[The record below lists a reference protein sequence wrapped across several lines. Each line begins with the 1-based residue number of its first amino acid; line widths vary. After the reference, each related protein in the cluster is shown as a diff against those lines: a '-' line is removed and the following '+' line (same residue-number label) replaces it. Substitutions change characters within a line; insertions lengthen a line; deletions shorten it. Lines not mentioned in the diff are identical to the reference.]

1 MFASLNVL
9 KELQKHYETNPKDP
23 LKGIIWHT
31 QGSGKTAL
39 TYHLTK
45 LIRDFFSPLNKKTK
59 FYFIVDRLDL
69 LEQAKNEFLKRGLCA
84 HEAENKEDLSQK
96 LKSSS
101 VFENPQGNDEIIVVN
116 IQKFKAPNEE
126 KSPNEDLS
134 DSAPKEIVSKTELQ
148 EAAKDNHDLQR
159 VFIIDEAHRSYD
171 PKGCFYAN
179 LIECDKT
186 AIKIALT
193 GTPLLED
200 NAQDKATK
208 NTFGDYLHTYS
219 YAESIKDRH
228 TLKLQLEI
236 IEKSYKEKLQ
246 AIYRLLQESITI
258 EDIEVK
264 KETIFN
270 HERYIKEMLFYI
282 IRDLLFF
289 RLGNNDEN
297 LKAMVVCFSSKQ
309 AKLANLLF
317 NEVQEKVLQ
326 ENPNLKILK
335 KLQSSLI
342 LHNEQEVK
350 EKIYSFKHEDTDI
363 VFVFNM
369 LLTGF
374 DLPSLKRLYI
384 HRELKDHNLL
394 QALARVN
401 RSYNNMS
408 FGYLID
414 FVGIKEN
421 YDKTTDDY
429 LKELNQFNQSDSN
442 IKDNLKDMFAD
453 RKTLEKDIKNAYDD
467 LFNYPIDDIEGM
479 TSAIV
484 SMSEMNELLK
494 VSRAINTLKERYNLI
509 RTSNDEK
516 ILSLKEKMDIEKIS
530 KISSMLH
537 KKAKQLHALKNINE
551 PKNPND
557 LIVLEDLIALLDF
570 KIEFKES
577 KELHFKERE
586 EISAK
591 QKQAKEMLEKIPDQQ
606 DKEIQKFYKDFNKDE
621 KEDFFITLTDKR
633 LPKLAYDELLSY
645 LFEKHFNDND
655 LHLKLDIIFN
665 RISSNN
671 AELFNTTSTDKTTI
685 ALFESI
691 SPYVN
696 EESKRANFTRVLLDK
711 LKKFNFKQAFLNLQ
725 NQQGYDFF
733 APIFEYLIKDYNNNS
748 GGKYAEYYTPLSI
761 ASIIAKLLIDE
772 PTQSVKIYDP
782 SAGTGTLLMALA
794 HQIGTDSCTLYA
806 QDISQKSL
814 RMLKLNLILNDLTHS
829 LKNAIEGNTLTNPYH
844 SKECKGK
851 MDYIVSNPPFKLD
864 FSNEHAEISQNKND
878 FFLGVPNIPKND
890 KSKMPIYTLFF
901 QHCLNM
907 LSNKGKG
914 AIIVPTGF
922 ISAKSGIEN
931 KIVRH
936 LVDEKL
942 VYGVVCMPSQVFA
955 NTSTNVSIIFFQK
968 TPSAKEVVLIDA
980 SKLGEEYTEN
990 KNKKTRLRTSDID
1003 LILETFNNKTPKAD
1017 FCALVSFDEITEKN
1031 YSLNPGQYF
1040 IIEDTSEKISQA
1052 EFENLMQ
1059 QYSSELTSLFDE
1071 SQSLQQEILET
1082 LKGVRFE

>member
-9 KELQKHYETNPKDP
+9 KELQKHYGTDPNPKDP

-45 LIRDFFSPLNKKTK
+45 LIKDFFNPLNKKTK

-101 VFENPQGNDEIIVVN
+101 VFENSQGNDEIIVVN
-116 IQKFKAPNEE
+116 IQKFKSPNEE
-126 KSPNEDLS
+126 KDPNEDPS
-134 DSAPKEIVSKTELQ
+134 NSAPKEIVSKTELQ
-148 EAAKDNHDLQR
+148 EATKDNHDLQR

-208 NTFGDYLHTYS
+208 NTFGNYLHTYS

-228 TLKLQLEI
+228 TLKLQLENL
-236 IEKSYKEKLQ
+236 ETSYKEKLQ
-246 AIYRLLQESITI
+246 KIYRLLQESITI

-264 KETIFN
+264 KEFIFN
-270 HERYIKEMLFYI
+270 DEKYIKEMLYYI
-282 IRDLLFF
+282 IRDLLNF
-289 RLGNNDEN
+289 RRVNNDEN
-297 LKAMVVCFSSKQ
+297 LKAMVVCFSSAQ

-326 ENPNLKILK
+326 ENPNLRILK

-342 LHNEQEVK
+342 LHDEQEVK

-374 DLPSLKRLYI
+374 DLPNLKRLYI

-453 RKTLEKDIKNAYDD
+453 REILEKDIKNAYDD
-467 LFNYPIDDIEGM
+467 LFNYPIDDIEAM

-484 SMSEMNELLK
+484 SISKMNELLK

-509 RTSNDEK
+509 RTSNDKK
-516 ILSLKEKMDIEKIS
+516 ILSLKEKIDIEKIN

-537 KKAKQLHALKNINE
+537 QKAKHLHALKNINE

-577 KELHFKERE
+577 KELHFKEKE

-591 QKQAKEMLEKIPDQQ
+591 YKQAKEMLEKSPDKQ
-606 DKEIQKFYKDFNKDE
+606 DKEIQKISKELSKLLQEPLTNHNFDGISHSYSVIISQLKQHKDQTTN
-621 KEDFFITLTDKR
+621 
-633 LPKLAYDELLSY
+633 LLSKY
-645 LFEKHFNDND
+645 DND
-655 LHLKLDIIFN
+655 LSYVITHKRLHDRLMEENISKGIFTLLSALKKALDA
-665 RISSNN
+665 RISKRQ
-671 AELFNTTSTDKTTI
+671 EIL
-685 ALFESI
+685 
-691 SPYVN
+691 N
-696 EESKRANFTRVLLDK
+696 EEDT
-711 LKKFNFKQAFLNLQ
+711 
-725 NQQGYDFF
+725 
-733 APIFEYLIKDYNNNS
+733 
-748 GGKYAEYYTPLSI
+748 
-761 ASIIAKLLIDE
+761 
-772 PTQSVKIYDP
+772 
-782 SAGTGTLLMALA
+782 
-794 HQIGTDSCTLYA
+794 
-806 QDISQKSL
+806 
-814 RMLKLNLILNDLTHS
+814 
-829 LKNAIEGNTLTNPYH
+829 LKNAIKAELRDAFKENP
-844 SKECKGK
+844 SLKDLEKEKEF
-851 MDYIVSNPPFKLD
+851 IT
-864 FSNEHAEISQNKND
+864 Q
-878 FFLGVPNIPKND
+878 
-890 KSKMPIYTLFF
+890 TLFNELP
-901 QHCLNM
+901 QHYNQGN
-907 LSNKGKG
+907 SH
-914 AIIVPTGF
+914 A
-922 ISAKSGIEN
+922 
-931 KIVRH
+931 
-936 LVDEKL
+936 
-942 VYGVVCMPSQVFA
+942 Q
-955 NTSTNVSIIFFQK
+955 
-968 TPSAKEVVLIDA
+968 
-980 SKLGEEYTEN
+980 
-990 KNKKTRLRTSDID
+990 
-1003 LILETFNNKTPKAD
+1003 
-1017 FCALVSFDEITEKN
+1017 
-1031 YSLNPGQYF
+1031 
-1040 IIEDTSEKISQA
+1040 
-1052 EFENLMQ
+1052 
-1059 QYSSELTSLFDE
+1059 
-1071 SQSLQQEILET
+1071 
-1082 LKGVRFE
+1082 

>member
-1 MFASLNVL
+1 MPYNEITRVQIPALMHLAELGYDFISQKDKPNLDTDTNILIDSFTQAFERLNPNKNAKDVLAEMKKRLNYDDLGKSFYEYLLKSEHQIIDFDNPNNNLYEMMTELPYKSFRPDITLFINGLPLVNIEVKQPFAEKGIKEEKVRHIQRYENPENKVFCNLAQIWLFSDNLPYDENNPDQGVFYSASYSPIFQRFVEANKLDITPPPPENDQSHQNHQNHRSLEEIQKRVLNEFNLKDTDTPKSPKDAPTNPLLTSFCSHKRLCFILKYGISFLKEKSEFKKHIWRYAQMFASLNVL

-69 LEQAKNEFLKRGLCA
+69 LEQAKSEFLKRGLCV

-96 LKSSS
+96 LKNAS
-101 VFENPQGNDEIIVVN
+101 VFEGPQGNDEIIVVN
-116 IQKFKAPNEE
+116 IQKFKAPNEDP
-126 KSPNEDLS
+126 SN
-134 DSAPKEIVSKTELQ
+134 SAPKEIISKTELQ
-148 EAAKDNHDLQR
+148 EATKDSHDLQR

-208 NTFGDYLHTYS
+208 NTFGNYLHTYS

-246 AIYRLLQESITI
+246 KIYRLLQESITI
-258 EDIEVK
+258 EDIIEVK
-264 KETIFN
+264 KERIFN
-270 HERYIKEMLFYI
+270 HEEYIKEMLYYI

-289 RLGNNDEN
+289 RLGNNDEH

-326 ENPNLKILK
+326 ENPNLRILN

-342 LHNEQEVK
+342 LHDEQEVK
-350 EKIYSFKHEDTDI
+350 EKIYSFKHGDTDI

-374 DLPSLKRLYI
+374 DLPNLKRLYI

-414 FVGIKEN
+414 FVGIQEN
-421 YDKTTDDY
+421 FDKTTDDY
-429 LKELNQFNQSDSN
+429 LKELNRFNQSDSN

-453 RKTLEKDIKNAYDD
+453 RETLEEDIKNAYDD
-467 LFNYPIDDIEGM
+467 LFDYPIDDIEAM

-484 SMSEMNELLK
+484 NISKMSELLK
-494 VSRAINTLKERYNLI
+494 VSQAINTLKERYNLI
-509 RTSNDEK
+509 RTSSDEK
-516 ILSLKEKMDIEKIS
+516 ILSLKEKMDIEKIN

-557 LIVLEDLIALLDF
+557 LIILEDLIALLDF
-570 KIEFKES
+570 KIEFKER
-577 KELHFKERE
+577 KELRFKEKE

-591 QKQAKEMLEKIPDQQ
+591 YKQAKEILEKIPDQQ
-606 DKEIQKFYKDFNKDE
+606 DKEVQKISKELSKLIQEPLTNHNFDGISHSYSVIISQLKQH
-621 KEDFFITLTDKR
+621 KEQTTNLLSKYNNDRAYVITHKR
-633 LPKLAYDELLSY
+633 LHNRLMEENISKGIFTLLS
-645 LFEKHFNDND
+645 
-655 LHLKLDIIFN
+655 
-665 RISSNN
+665 
-671 AELFNTTSTDKTTI
+671 A
-685 ALFESI
+685 
-691 SPYVN
+691 
-696 EESKRANFTRVLLDK
+696 
-711 LKKFNFKQAFLNLQ
+711 LKKALDARIFK
-725 NQQGYDFF
+725 
-733 APIFEYLIKDYNNNS
+733 
-748 GGKYAEYYTPLSI
+748 
-761 ASIIAKLLIDE
+761 
-772 PTQSVKIYDP
+772 
-782 SAGTGTLLMALA
+782 
-794 HQIGTDSCTLYA
+794 
-806 QDISQKSL
+806 
-814 RMLKLNLILNDLTHS
+814 R
-829 LKNAIEGNTLTNPYH
+829 
-844 SKECKGK
+844 
-851 MDYIVSNPPFKLD
+851 
-864 FSNEHAEISQNKND
+864 
-878 FFLGVPNIPKND
+878 
-890 KSKMPIYTLFF
+890 
-901 QHCLNM
+901 
-907 LSNKGKG
+907 
-914 AIIVPTGF
+914 
-922 ISAKSGIEN
+922 
-931 KIVRH
+931 
-936 LVDEKL
+936 
-942 VYGVVCMPSQVFA
+942 
-955 NTSTNVSIIFFQK
+955 
-968 TPSAKEVVLIDA
+968 
-980 SKLGEEYTEN
+980 
-990 KNKKTRLRTSDID
+990 
-1003 LILETFNNKTPKAD
+1003 
-1017 FCALVSFDEITEKN
+1017 
-1031 YSLNPGQYF
+1031 
-1040 IIEDTSEKISQA
+1040 
-1052 EFENLMQ
+1052 
-1059 QYSSELTSLFDE
+1059 
-1071 SQSLQQEILET
+1071 QEILNEETT
-1082 LKGVRFE
+1082 LKTAIKVELRDAFNKNPSLKDLEKEKEFITQTLFNELTQNHYQGNLNA

>member
-1 MFASLNVL
+1 MPYNEITRVQIPALMHLAELGYDFISQKNKPNLDTTTNILTDSFTQAFERLNPNKNAKDVLAEMKKRLNYDDLGKSFYEYLLKSENQIIDFDNPNNNLYEMMTELPYKSFRPDITLFINGLPLVNIEVKQPFAEQGIKEEKDRHIQRYENPENKIFYNLAQIWLFSDNLPYDEENPDQGAFYSASYSPIFKRFVEAHKLDITPPPPENKQSHQNHRSLEEIQKRVLKEFNLKDTDTLESPKDTPTNPFLTSFCSHKRLCFILKYGISFLKEKSEFKKHIWRYAQMFASLNVL

-45 LIRDFFSPLNKKTK
+45 LIRDFFSRSNLNKKTK

-69 LEQAKNEFLKRGLCA
+69 LEQAKNEFLKRGLCV

-96 LKSSS
+96 LKNSR
-101 VFENPQGNDEIIVVN
+101 VFEGSQGNDEIIVVN
-116 IQKFKAPNEE
+116 IQKFKSPNEE
-126 KSPNEDLS
+126 KAPNEDIS
-134 DSAPKEIVSKTELQ
+134 NSAPKEIISKIELQ
-148 EAAKDNHDLQR
+148 EATKDSHDLQR

-186 AIKIALT
+186 AVKIALT

-208 NTFGDYLHTYS
+208 KTFGNYLHTYS

-246 AIYRLLQESITI
+246 EIYRLLQESITI
-258 EDIEVK
+258 EDIEIK

-270 HERYIKEMLFYI
+270 DEKYIKVMLSYI
-282 IRDLLFF
+282 VRDLLEF
-289 RLGNNDEN
+289 RRGNNDEN
-297 LKAMVVCFSSKQ
+297 LKAMVVCFSSTQ

-317 NEVQEKVLQ
+317 NEVQEKILQ

-342 LHNEQEVK
+342 LHDEQEVK
-350 EKIYSFKHEDTDI
+350 EKIHSFKHEDTDI

-429 LKELNQFNQSDSN
+429 LKELNQFNQSGANSDSN
-442 IKDNLKDMFAD
+442 IKDMFAD
-453 RKTLEKDIKNAYDD
+453 REVLEKDIKNAYDD
-467 LFNYPIDDIEGM
+467 LFNYPIDDIEAM
-479 TSAIV
+479 TSTIV
-484 SMSEMNELLK
+484 SMSAMNELVK

-509 RTSNDEK
+509 RTSSDEK

-557 LIVLEDLIALLDF
+557 LIILEDLIALLDF
-570 KIEFKES
+570 KIEFKER
-577 KELHFKERE
+577 KELRFKEQE

-591 QKQAKEMLEKIPDQQ
+591 QKQAKEILEKIPDQQ
-606 DKEIQKFYKDFNKDE
+606 DKEIQKFYKDFSKLLQTPATSQNFEEISHSYDAIISQLKQHKEQTTHLLNK
-621 KEDFFITLTDKR
+621 
-633 LPKLAYDELLSY
+633 Y
-645 LFEKHFNDND
+645 DND
-655 LHLKLDIIFN
+655 LSYAITHKRLHKRLMEQNVSNPAGIFTLLSALKKAIDA
-665 RISSNN
+665 RISKRQE
-671 AELFNTTSTDKTTI
+671 ELED
-685 ALFESI
+685 
-691 SPYVN
+691 
-696 EESKRANFTRVLLDK
+696 
-711 LKKFNFKQAFLNLQ
+711 
-725 NQQGYDFF
+725 
-733 APIFEYLIKDYNNNS
+733 
-748 GGKYAEYYTPLSI
+748 EYY
-761 ASIIAKLLIDE
+761 
-772 PTQSVKIYDP
+772 
-782 SAGTGTLLMALA
+782 
-794 HQIGTDSCTLYA
+794 
-806 QDISQKSL
+806 
-814 RMLKLNLILNDLTHS
+814 
-829 LKNAIEGNTLTNPYH
+829 LKNAIRIELRDAFKKDP
-844 SKECKGK
+844 SLKDLEKEKEL
-851 MDYIVSNPPFKLD
+851 IV
-864 FSNEHAEISQNKND
+864 Q
-878 FFLGVPNIPKND
+878 
-890 KSKMPIYTLFF
+890 TLFNEL
-901 QHCLNM
+901 QNHHQ
-907 LSNKGKG
+907 G
-914 AIIVPTGF
+914 
-922 ISAKSGIEN
+922 
-931 KIVRH
+931 
-936 LVDEKL
+936 
-942 VYGVVCMPSQVFA
+942 
-955 NTSTNVSIIFFQK
+955 
-968 TPSAKEVVLIDA
+968 
-980 SKLGEEYTEN
+980 
-990 KNKKTRLRTSDID
+990 
-1003 LILETFNNKTPKAD
+1003 
-1017 FCALVSFDEITEKN
+1017 
-1031 YSLNPGQYF
+1031 NPH
-1040 IIEDTSEKISQA
+1040 A
-1052 EFENLMQ
+1052 
-1059 QYSSELTSLFDE
+1059 
-1071 SQSLQQEILET
+1071 
-1082 LKGVRFE
+1082 

>member
-69 LEQAKNEFLKRGLCA
+69 LEQAKNEFLKRGLCV

-96 LKSSS
+96 LKNSS
-101 VFENPQGNDEIIVVN
+101 VFEGPQGNDEIIVVN

-126 KSPNEDLS
+126 KAPNEDLS
-134 DSAPKEIVSKTELQ
+134 SAPKEIISKTELQ

-208 NTFGDYLHTYS
+208 KTFGNYLHTYS

-246 AIYRLLQESITI
+246 EIYRLLQESITI

-264 KETIFN
+264 KEKIFN
-270 HERYIKEMLFYI
+270 HERYIKEMLYYI
-282 IRDLLFF
+282 IRDLLNF
-289 RLGNNDEN
+289 RRVNNDEN
-297 LKAMVVCFSSKQ
+297 LKAMVVCFSSAQ

-326 ENPNLKILK
+326 ENPNLRILN

-342 LHNEQEVK
+342 LHDEQEVK
-350 EKIYSFKHEDTDI
+350 EKIHSFKHEDTDI

-453 RKTLEKDIKNAYDD
+453 RETLEKDIKNAYDD
-467 LFNYPIDDIEGM
+467 LFDYPIDDIEAM

-484 SMSEMNELLK
+484 NISKMSELLK

-509 RTSNDEK
+509 RASSDEK

-530 KISSMLH
+530 KISSMLS
-537 KKAKQLHALKNINE
+537 KKAKQLYALKNINE

-557 LIVLEDLIALLDF
+557 LMILEDLIALLDF

-577 KELHFKERE
+577 KELRFKEKE
-586 EISAK
+586 EINTK
-591 QKQAKEMLEKIPDQQ
+591 YKQAKEVLEKIPDKQ
-606 DKEIQKFYKDFNKDE
+606 DKEIQKISKELSKLIQEPLTNHNFDGISHSYSVIISQLKQHKEQTTNLLNKYNNDRAYV
-621 KEDFFITLTDKR
+621 ITHKR
-633 LPKLAYDELLSY
+633 LHNRLMEENISKGIFTLLSA
-645 LFEKHFNDND
+645 
-655 LHLKLDIIFN
+655 LKKALDARIFK
-665 RISSNN
+665 RQEI
-671 AELFNTTSTDKTTI
+671 L
-685 ALFESI
+685 
-691 SPYVN
+691 N
-696 EESKRANFTRVLLDK
+696 EET
-711 LKKFNFKQAFLNLQ
+711 
-725 NQQGYDFF
+725 
-733 APIFEYLIKDYNNNS
+733 
-748 GGKYAEYYTPLSI
+748 T
-761 ASIIAKLLIDE
+761 
-772 PTQSVKIYDP
+772 
-782 SAGTGTLLMALA
+782 
-794 HQIGTDSCTLYA
+794 
-806 QDISQKSL
+806 
-814 RMLKLNLILNDLTHS
+814 
-829 LKNAIEGNTLTNPYH
+829 LKNAIKAELRDAFKENP
-844 SKECKGK
+844 SLKDLEKEKEF
-851 MDYIVSNPPFKLD
+851 I
-864 FSNEHAEISQNKND
+864 AQ
-878 FFLGVPNIPKND
+878 
-890 KSKMPIYTLFF
+890 TLF
-901 QHCLNM
+901 N
-907 LSNKGKG
+907 
-914 AIIVPTGF
+914 
-922 ISAKSGIEN
+922 
-931 KIVRH
+931 
-936 LVDEKL
+936 
-942 VYGVVCMPSQVFA
+942 
-955 NTSTNVSIIFFQK
+955 
-968 TPSAKEVVLIDA
+968 
-980 SKLGEEYTEN
+980 
-990 KNKKTRLRTSDID
+990 
-1003 LILETFNNKTPKAD
+1003 
-1017 FCALVSFDEITEKN
+1017 
-1031 YSLNPGQYF
+1031 
-1040 IIEDTSEKISQA
+1040 
-1052 EFENLMQ
+1052 
-1059 QYSSELTSLFDE
+1059 ELTQNHHQGNSHA
-1071 SQSLQQEILET
+1071 
-1082 LKGVRFE
+1082 

>member
-1 MFASLNVL
+1 MPYNEITRVQIPALMHLAELGYNFISQKNKPNLDTATNILIDSFTQAFERLNPNPTKNAKDVLAEMKKRLNYDDLGKSFYEYLLKSEHQIIDFDNPSNNLYEMMTELPYKSLRPDITLFINGLPLVNIEVKQPYAEKGIKEEKVRHTNRYKNPENKVFYNLAQIWLFSDNLPYNENNLDQGVFYSASYSPIFQRFVEANKLDITPPENEQNYQNHQNHRSLEEIQKRVLNEFNLKDTDTLESSKETPTNPLLTSFCSHRRLCFILKYGISFLKEKSEFKKHLWRYAQMFASLSVL

-45 LIRDFFSPLNKKTK
+45 LIKDFFSPLNKKTK

-69 LEQAKNEFLKRGLCA
+69 LEQAKNEFSKRGLCV

-96 LKSSS
+96 LKNSR
-101 VFENPQGNDEIIVVN
+101 VFEGPQGNDEIIVVN

-126 KSPNEDLS
+126 KAPNEDPS
-134 DSAPKEIVSKTELQ
+134 SAPKEIISKTELQ
-148 EAAKDNHDLQR
+148 EATKDSHDLQR

-208 NTFGDYLHTYS
+208 NTFGNYLHTYS

-228 TLKLQLEI
+228 TLKLQLES
-236 IEKSYKEKLQ
+236 IETSYKEKLQ
-246 AIYRLLQESITI
+246 EIYRLLQESITI

-264 KETIFN
+264 KERIFN
-270 HERYIKEMLFYI
+270 HERYIKEMLYYI

-297 LKAMVVCFSSKQ
+297 LKAMVICFSSAQ

-335 KLQSSLI
+335 KLQSNLI
-342 LHNEQEVK
+342 LHDEQEVK
-350 EKIYSFKHEDTDI
+350 EKIHSFKHEDTDI

-453 RKTLEKDIKNAYDD
+453 RNILEKDIKNAYDD

-484 SMSEMNELLK
+484 NISKMSELVK
-494 VSRAINTLKERYNLI
+494 VSRAINTLKECYNLI
-509 RTSNDEK
+509 RTSSDEK

-530 KISSMLH
+530 KISSMLG

-557 LIVLEDLIALLDF
+557 LMILEDLIALLDF
-570 KIEFKES
+570 KIEFKER
-577 KELHFKERE
+577 KELRFKEKE

-591 QKQAKEMLEKIPDQQ
+591 YRQAKEMLEKIPDKQ
-606 DKEIQKFYKDFNKDE
+606 DKEIQKFSKELSKLLQEPLTNDNFDGISHSYSVIISQLQQYNQQTTNLLNKYNNDRAYA
-621 KEDFFITLTDKR
+621 ITHKR
-633 LPKLAYDELLSY
+633 LHDRLMEENISKGIFTLLSA
-645 LFEKHFNDND
+645 
-655 LHLKLDIIFN
+655 LKKALDE
-665 RISSNN
+665 RIS
-671 AELFNTTSTDKTTI
+671 
-685 ALFESI
+685 
-691 SPYVN
+691 
-696 EESKRANFTRVLLDK
+696 KR
-711 LKKFNFKQAFLNLQ
+711 
-725 NQQGYDFF
+725 
-733 APIFEYLIKDYNNNS
+733 
-748 GGKYAEYYTPLSI
+748 
-761 ASIIAKLLIDE
+761 
-772 PTQSVKIYDP
+772 
-782 SAGTGTLLMALA
+782 
-794 HQIGTDSCTLYA
+794 
-806 QDISQKSL
+806 
-814 RMLKLNLILNDLTHS
+814 
-829 LKNAIEGNTLTNPYH
+829 
-844 SKECKGK
+844 
-851 MDYIVSNPPFKLD
+851 
-864 FSNEHAEISQNKND
+864 
-878 FFLGVPNIPKND
+878 
-890 KSKMPIYTLFF
+890 
-901 QHCLNM
+901 
-907 LSNKGKG
+907 
-914 AIIVPTGF
+914 
-922 ISAKSGIEN
+922 
-931 KIVRH
+931 
-936 LVDEKL
+936 
-942 VYGVVCMPSQVFA
+942 
-955 NTSTNVSIIFFQK
+955 
-968 TPSAKEVVLIDA
+968 
-980 SKLGEEYTEN
+980 
-990 KNKKTRLRTSDID
+990 
-1003 LILETFNNKTPKAD
+1003 
-1017 FCALVSFDEITEKN
+1017 
-1031 YSLNPGQYF
+1031 
-1040 IIEDTSEKISQA
+1040 
-1052 EFENLMQ
+1052 
-1059 QYSSELTSLFDE
+1059 
-1071 SQSLQQEILET
+1071 QEILNEETT
-1082 LKGVRFE
+1082 LKTAIKAELRDAFKENPSLKDLEKEKEFITQTLFNELTQNHHQGNLHA

>member
-1 MFASLNVL
+1 MNVL

-45 LIRDFFSPLNKKTK
+45 LIRDFFDRSNLNKKTK

-69 LEQAKNEFLKRGLCA
+69 LEQAKNEFSKRGLCV

-96 LKSSS
+96 LKNSN
-101 VFENPQGNDEIIVVN
+101 VFEGSQGNDEIIVVN
-116 IQKFKAPNEE
+116 IQKFKSPNEE
-126 KSPNEDLS
+126 KAPNEDPS
-134 DSAPKEIVSKTELQ
+134 SAPKEIISKTELQ
-148 EAAKDNHDLQR
+148 EAAKDSHDLQR

-208 NTFGDYLHTYS
+208 KTFGNYLHTYS

-246 AIYRLLQESITI
+246 EIYRLLQESITI

-270 HERYIKEMLFYI
+270 HERYIKEMLSYI
-282 IRDLLFF
+282 IRDLLNF
-289 RLGNNDEN
+289 RRVNNDEN
-297 LKAMVVCFSSKQ
+297 LKAMVVCFSSAQ
-309 AKLANLLF
+309 AKLANWLF

-335 KLQSSLI
+335 QLQSSLI
-342 LHNEQEVK
+342 LHDEQEVK
-350 EKIYSFKHEDTDI
+350 EKIDSFKHGDTDI

-374 DLPSLKRLYI
+374 DLPNLKRLYI

-401 RSYNNMS
+401 RPYNNMS

-442 IKDNLKDMFAD
+442 IKDIFAD
-453 RKTLEKDIKNAYDD
+453 RKVLEKDIKNAYDD
-467 LFNYPIDDIEGM
+467 LFNYPIDDIEDM

-484 SMSEMNELLK
+484 SISTMNELLK
-494 VSRAINTLKERYNLI
+494 VSHAINTLKINYNLI
-509 RTSNDEK
+509 RTSSDEK

-557 LIVLEDLIALLDF
+557 LIILEDLIALLDF

-577 KELHFKERE
+577 KELRFKEKE
-586 EISAK
+586 EISTK
-591 QKQAKEMLEKIPDQQ
+591 YKQAKEMLEKIPDKQ
-606 DKEIQKFYKDFNKDE
+606 DKEIQKISKDLSKLIQEPLTNDNFDGISHSYSAIISQLEQHKEQTTNLLNKYNNDRAYVITHKRLHNRLMEENISKGIFTLLSALKKAIDARIFKRQEILNEEDTLKTAIKIELRDAFNK
-621 KEDFFITLTDKR
+621 
-633 LPKLAYDELLSY
+633 
-645 LFEKHFNDND
+645 N
-655 LHLKLDIIFN
+655 
-665 RISSNN
+665 
-671 AELFNTTSTDKTTI
+671 
-685 ALFESI
+685 
-691 SPYVN
+691 
-696 EESKRANFTRVLLDK
+696 
-711 LKKFNFKQAFLNLQ
+711 
-725 NQQGYDFF
+725 
-733 APIFEYLIKDYNNNS
+733 
-748 GGKYAEYYTPLSI
+748 
-761 ASIIAKLLIDE
+761 
-772 PTQSVKIYDP
+772 
-782 SAGTGTLLMALA
+782 
-794 HQIGTDSCTLYA
+794 
-806 QDISQKSL
+806 
-814 RMLKLNLILNDLTHS
+814 HS
-829 LKNAIEGNTLTNPYH
+829 LKGLQ
-844 SKECKGK
+844 KETEF
-851 MDYIVSNPPFKLD
+851 I
-864 FSNEHAEISQNKND
+864 AQ
-878 FFLGVPNIPKND
+878 
-890 KSKMPIYTLFF
+890 TLF
-901 QHCLNM
+901 N
-907 LSNKGKG
+907 
-914 AIIVPTGF
+914 
-922 ISAKSGIEN
+922 
-931 KIVRH
+931 
-936 LVDEKL
+936 
-942 VYGVVCMPSQVFA
+942 
-955 NTSTNVSIIFFQK
+955 
-968 TPSAKEVVLIDA
+968 
-980 SKLGEEYTEN
+980 
-990 KNKKTRLRTSDID
+990 
-1003 LILETFNNKTPKAD
+1003 
-1017 FCALVSFDEITEKN
+1017 
-1031 YSLNPGQYF
+1031 
-1040 IIEDTSEKISQA
+1040 
-1052 EFENLMQ
+1052 
-1059 QYSSELTSLFDE
+1059 ELTQNHHQGNLHA
-1071 SQSLQQEILET
+1071 
-1082 LKGVRFE
+1082 

>member
-1 MFASLNVL
+1 MPYNEITRVQIPALMHLAKLGYDFIPTNSKENKPNLDTTTNILIDSFTQAFERLNPTKNAKDSLAEMKKRLNYDDLGKSFYEYLLKSENQIIDFDNPNNNLYEMMTELPYKSFRPDITLFINGLPLVIIEVKQPFAGQGIKEEKDRHIKRYENPENKVFYNLVQIWLFSDNLPYDENNPDQGAFYSASYSPIFQRFVEANKLDITPPPENHQNHQNHRSLEEIQKRVLNEFNLKDTDTLESPKDTPTNPFLTSFCSHKRLCFILKYGISFLKEKSEFKKHIWRYAQMFASLNVL

-69 LEQAKNEFLKRGLCA
+69 LEQAKNEFLKRGLCV

-96 LKSSS
+96 LKNSR
-101 VFENPQGNDEIIVVN
+101 VFEGPQGNDEIIVVN

-126 KSPNEDLS
+126 KAPNEDPS
-134 DSAPKEIVSKTELQ
+134 SAPKEIVSKTELQ
-148 EAAKDNHDLQR
+148 EATKDNHDLQR

-186 AIKIALT
+186 AVKIALT

-208 NTFGDYLHTYS
+208 NTFGNYLHTYS

-228 TLKLQLEI
+228 TLKLQLES

-246 AIYRLLQESITI
+246 KIYRLLQESITI

-270 HERYIKEMLFYI
+270 HERYIKEMLSYI

-297 LKAMVVCFSSKQ
+297 LKAMVICFSSAQ

-335 KLQSSLI
+335 KLQSNLI
-342 LHNEQEVK
+342 LHDEQEVK
-350 EKIYSFKHEDTDI
+350 EKIHSFKHEDTDI

-394 QALARVN
+394 QSLARVN

-453 RKTLEKDIKNAYDD
+453 RETLEKDIKNAYDD
-467 LFNYPIDDIEGM
+467 LFNYPIDDVEAI

-484 SMSEMNELLK
+484 SISAMNELLK
-494 VSRAINTLKERYNLI
+494 VSHAINTLKERYNLI
-509 RTSNDEK
+509 RTSSDEK
-516 ILSLKEKMDIEKIS
+516 ILSLKEKIDIEKIS
-530 KISSMLH
+530 KISSMLS

-557 LIVLEDLIALLDF
+557 LMILEDLIALLDF
-570 KIEFKES
+570 KIEFKERE
-577 KELHFKERE
+577 ELHFKEKE
-586 EISAK
+586 EITNK
-591 QKQAKEMLEKIPDQQ
+591 YKQAKEMLEKIPDKQ
-606 DKEIQKFYKDFNKDE
+606 DKEIQKISKELSKLIQEPLTNHNFDGISHSYSVIISQLKQHKEQTTNLLNKYNNDRAYA
-621 KEDFFITLTDKR
+621 ITHKR
-633 LPKLAYDELLSY
+633 LHNRLMEENISKVIFTLLSA
-645 LFEKHFNDND
+645 
-655 LHLKLDIIFN
+655 LKKTLDA
-665 RISSNN
+665 RISKRQ
-671 AELFNTTSTDKTTI
+671 EIL
-685 ALFESI
+685 
-691 SPYVN
+691 N
-696 EESKRANFTRVLLDK
+696 EET
-711 LKKFNFKQAFLNLQ
+711 
-725 NQQGYDFF
+725 
-733 APIFEYLIKDYNNNS
+733 
-748 GGKYAEYYTPLSI
+748 T
-761 ASIIAKLLIDE
+761 
-772 PTQSVKIYDP
+772 
-782 SAGTGTLLMALA
+782 
-794 HQIGTDSCTLYA
+794 
-806 QDISQKSL
+806 
-814 RMLKLNLILNDLTHS
+814 
-829 LKNAIEGNTLTNPYH
+829 LKNAI
-844 SKECKGK
+844 K
-851 MDYIVSNPPFKLD
+851 
-864 FSNEHAEISQNKND
+864 AELRNAFNKNPSLKD
-878 FFLGVPNIPKND
+878 LEKEKELIVQ
-890 KSKMPIYTLFF
+890 TLF
-901 QHCLNM
+901 N
-907 LSNKGKG
+907 
-914 AIIVPTGF
+914 
-922 ISAKSGIEN
+922 
-931 KIVRH
+931 
-936 LVDEKL
+936 
-942 VYGVVCMPSQVFA
+942 
-955 NTSTNVSIIFFQK
+955 
-968 TPSAKEVVLIDA
+968 
-980 SKLGEEYTEN
+980 
-990 KNKKTRLRTSDID
+990 
-1003 LILETFNNKTPKAD
+1003 
-1017 FCALVSFDEITEKN
+1017 
-1031 YSLNPGQYF
+1031 
-1040 IIEDTSEKISQA
+1040 
-1052 EFENLMQ
+1052 
-1059 QYSSELTSLFDE
+1059 ELTQNHHQGNLNA
-1071 SQSLQQEILET
+1071 
-1082 LKGVRFE
+1082 

>member
-9 KELQKHYETNPKDP
+9 KELQKHYGTNSKDP

-45 LIRDFFSPLNKKTK
+45 LIKDFFSPLNKKTK

-116 IQKFKAPNEE
+116 IQKFKAPNED
-126 KSPNEDLS
+126 PFN
-134 DSAPKEIVSKTELQ
+134 SAPKEIISKTELQ
-148 EAAKDNHDLQR
+148 ESIQNSHDLQR

-186 AIKIALT
+186 AVKIALT

-208 NTFGDYLHTYS
+208 NTFGNYLHTYS

-236 IEKSYKEKLQ
+236 IETSYKEKLQ
-246 AIYRLLQESITI
+246 EIYRLLQESITI

-270 HERYIKEMLFYI
+270 DEKYINAMLFYI
-282 IRDLLFF
+282 IKDLLNF
-289 RLGNNDEN
+289 RQLHDNNER

-309 AKLANLLF
+309 AKLANWLF

-335 KLQSSLI
+335 KLQSGLI
-342 LHNEQEVK
+342 LHDEQEVK
-350 EKIYSFKHEDTDI
+350 EKIHSFKHENTDI

-453 RKTLEKDIKNAYDD
+453 RETLEKDIKNAYDD
-467 LFNYPIDDIEGM
+467 LFDYPIDDVEDM

-484 SMSEMNELLK
+484 SISEMDELLK
-494 VSRAINTLKERYNLI
+494 VSHAINTLKERYNLI

-537 KKAKQLHALKNINE
+537 QKAKQLHALKNINE

-557 LIVLEDLIALLDF
+557 LMILEDLIALLDF
-570 KIEFKES
+570 KIEFKER
-577 KELHFKERE
+577 KELRFKEQE
-586 EISAK
+586 EISTK
-591 QKQAKEMLEKIPDQQ
+591 QKQAKEILEKIPDQQ
-606 DKEIQKFYKDFNKDE
+606 DKEIQKFYKDFSKLLQTTATSQNFDEISHSYSVIISQLKQHKDQ
-621 KEDFFITLTDKR
+621 TTN
-633 LPKLAYDELLSY
+633 LLSKY
-645 LFEKHFNDND
+645 DND
-655 LHLKLDIIFN
+655 LSYVITHKRLHDRLMEENISKGIFTLLSVLKSAIDE
-665 RISSNN
+665 RISKRQ
-671 AELFNTTSTDKTTI
+671 EIL
-685 ALFESI
+685 
-691 SPYVN
+691 N
-696 EESKRANFTRVLLDK
+696 EE
-711 LKKFNFKQAFLNLQ
+711 
-725 NQQGYDFF
+725 Y
-733 APIFEYLIKDYNNNS
+733 
-748 GGKYAEYYTPLSI
+748 
-761 ASIIAKLLIDE
+761 
-772 PTQSVKIYDP
+772 
-782 SAGTGTLLMALA
+782 
-794 HQIGTDSCTLYA
+794 H
-806 QDISQKSL
+806 
-814 RMLKLNLILNDLTHS
+814 
-829 LKNAIEGNTLTNPYH
+829 LKNAIKLELRNAFKENP
-844 SKECKGK
+844 SLKDLEKEKEL
-851 MDYIVSNPPFKLD
+851 I
-864 FSNEHAEISQNKND
+864 IQ
-878 FFLGVPNIPKND
+878 
-890 KSKMPIYTLFF
+890 TLF
-901 QHCLNM
+901 N
-907 LSNKGKG
+907 
-914 AIIVPTGF
+914 
-922 ISAKSGIEN
+922 
-931 KIVRH
+931 
-936 LVDEKL
+936 
-942 VYGVVCMPSQVFA
+942 
-955 NTSTNVSIIFFQK
+955 
-968 TPSAKEVVLIDA
+968 
-980 SKLGEEYTEN
+980 
-990 KNKKTRLRTSDID
+990 
-1003 LILETFNNKTPKAD
+1003 
-1017 FCALVSFDEITEKN
+1017 
-1031 YSLNPGQYF
+1031 
-1040 IIEDTSEKISQA
+1040 
-1052 EFENLMQ
+1052 
-1059 QYSSELTSLFDE
+1059 ELT
-1071 SQSLQQEILET
+1071 QNHHQ
-1082 LKGVRFE
+1082 GNPHA

>member
-9 KELQKHYETNPKDP
+9 KELQKHYENNPKDP

-126 KSPNEDLS
+126 KAPNEDPS
-134 DSAPKEIVSKTELQ
+134 SAPKEIISKTELQ
-148 EAAKDNHDLQR
+148 EATKDNHDLQR

-186 AIKIALT
+186 AVKIALT

-200 NAQDKATK
+200 NMQDKATK
-208 NTFGDYLHTYS
+208 NTFGNYLHTYS

-228 TLKLQLEI
+228 TLKLQLES
-236 IEKSYKEKLQ
+236 IETSYKEKLQ
-246 AIYRLLQESITI
+246 EIYRLLQESITI

-270 HERYIKEMLFYI
+270 HERYIKAMLYYI
-282 IRDLLFF
+282 IRDLLNF
-289 RLGNNDEN
+289 RRVNNDER
-297 LKAMVVCFSSKQ
+297 LKAMVVCFSSAQ
-309 AKLANLLF
+309 AKLANLFF

-326 ENPNLKILK
+326 ENPNLRILN

-342 LHNEQEVK
+342 LHDEQEVK
-350 EKIYSFKHEDTDI
+350 EKIYSFKHKDTDI

-429 LKELNQFNQSDSN
+429 LKELNRFNQSDSN

-453 RKTLEKDIKNAYDD
+453 RETLEKDIKNAYDD
-467 LFNYPIDDIEGM
+467 LFNYPIDDIEAM
-479 TSAIV
+479 TSTIV

-516 ILSLKEKMDIEKIS
+516 ILSLKEKMDIEKIN

-557 LIVLEDLIALLDF
+557 LMILEDLIALLDF

-577 KELHFKERE
+577 KELHFKEKE

-591 QKQAKEMLEKIPDQQ
+591 YKQAKEMLEKIPDQQ
-606 DKEIQKFYKDFNKDE
+606 DKEIQKFYKDFSKLLQTTATSQNFEEISHSYDAIISQLKQH
-621 KEDFFITLTDKR
+621 KEQTTNLLSKYNNDRAYVITHKR
-633 LPKLAYDELLSY
+633 LHDRLMEENISKGIFTLLSA
-645 LFEKHFNDND
+645 
-655 LHLKLDIIFN
+655 LKKAIDA
-665 RISSNN
+665 RIS
-671 AELFNTTSTDKTTI
+671 
-685 ALFESI
+685 
-691 SPYVN
+691 
-696 EESKRANFTRVLLDK
+696 KR
-711 LKKFNFKQAFLNLQ
+711 
-725 NQQGYDFF
+725 
-733 APIFEYLIKDYNNNS
+733 
-748 GGKYAEYYTPLSI
+748 
-761 ASIIAKLLIDE
+761 
-772 PTQSVKIYDP
+772 
-782 SAGTGTLLMALA
+782 
-794 HQIGTDSCTLYA
+794 
-806 QDISQKSL
+806 
-814 RMLKLNLILNDLTHS
+814 
-829 LKNAIEGNTLTNPYH
+829 
-844 SKECKGK
+844 
-851 MDYIVSNPPFKLD
+851 
-864 FSNEHAEISQNKND
+864 
-878 FFLGVPNIPKND
+878 
-890 KSKMPIYTLFF
+890 
-901 QHCLNM
+901 
-907 LSNKGKG
+907 
-914 AIIVPTGF
+914 
-922 ISAKSGIEN
+922 
-931 KIVRH
+931 
-936 LVDEKL
+936 
-942 VYGVVCMPSQVFA
+942 
-955 NTSTNVSIIFFQK
+955 
-968 TPSAKEVVLIDA
+968 
-980 SKLGEEYTEN
+980 
-990 KNKKTRLRTSDID
+990 
-1003 LILETFNNKTPKAD
+1003 
-1017 FCALVSFDEITEKN
+1017 
-1031 YSLNPGQYF
+1031 
-1040 IIEDTSEKISQA
+1040 
-1052 EFENLMQ
+1052 
-1059 QYSSELTSLFDE
+1059 
-1071 SQSLQQEILET
+1071 QEILNEETT
-1082 LKGVRFE
+1082 LKTAIKAELRNAFKEYPSLKDLEKEKEFIAQTLFNELTQNHHQGNLHAQ

>member
-1 MFASLNVL
+1 MPYNEITRVQIPALMHLAKLGYNFISQKNKPNLDTATNILTDSFTQAFERLNPTKNAKDSLAEMKKRLNYNDLGKSFYEYLLKSENQIIDFDNPNNNLYEMMAELPYKSFRPDITLFINGLPLVNIEVKQPFAEKGIKEEKDRHIQRYENPENKVFCNLVQIWLFSDNLPYDENNPDQGVFYSASYSPIFQRFVEAHKLDITPPPPENHQNHRSLEEIQKCVLNEFNLKDTDTPKSPEDTPTNSLLTSFCSPKRLCFILKYGISFLKEKSEFKKHIWRYAQMFASLNVL

-45 LIRDFFSPLNKKTK
+45 LIRDFFSQSNLNKKTK

-69 LEQAKNEFLKRGLCA
+69 LEQAKSEFLKRGLCV

-126 KSPNEDLS
+126 KAPNEDPS
-134 DSAPKEIVSKTELQ
+134 NSAPKEIVSKTELQ
-148 EAAKDNHDLQR
+148 ESIQNSRNLQR

-186 AIKIALT
+186 AVKIALT

-200 NAQDKATK
+200 NAQDKATR
-208 NTFGDYLHTYS
+208 NTFGNYLHTYS
-219 YAESIKDRH
+219 YTESIKDKH

-246 AIYRLLQESITI
+246 KIYRLLQESITI

-264 KETIFN
+264 KEEIFN
-270 HERYIKEMLFYI
+270 DEKYINAMLSYI
-282 IRDLLFF
+282 IRDLLNF
-289 RLGNNDEN
+289 RRVNNDEN
-297 LKAMVVCFSSKQ
+297 LKAMVVCFSSTQ

-326 ENPNLKILK
+326 ENPNLRILN

-342 LHNEQEVK
+342 LHDEQEVK

-414 FVGIKEN
+414 FVGIQEN

-429 LKELNQFNQSDSN
+429 LKELNRFNQSGANSDSN
-442 IKDNLKDMFAD
+442 IKDIFAD

-467 LFNYPIDDIEGM
+467 LFNYPIDDIEVM

-484 SMSEMNELLK
+484 NINEMNELLK

-537 KKAKQLHALKNINE
+537 QKAKQLHALKNINE

-557 LIVLEDLIALLDF
+557 LIILEDLIALLDF
-570 KIEFKES
+570 KIEFKER
-577 KELHFKERE
+577 KELRFKEQE
-586 EISAK
+586 EITTK
-591 QKQAKEMLEKIPDQQ
+591 QKQAKEILEKIPDQQ
-606 DKEIQKFYKDFNKDE
+606 DKEIQKISKELSKLIQEPLTNHNFDGISHSYDAIISQLKQHKEQTTNLLNKYNNDRAYV
-621 KEDFFITLTDKR
+621 ITHKR
-633 LPKLAYDELLSY
+633 LHDRLMEENISKGIFTLLSA
-645 LFEKHFNDND
+645 
-655 LHLKLDIIFN
+655 LKSAIDARIFK
-665 RISSNN
+665 RQEI
-671 AELFNTTSTDKTTI
+671 L
-685 ALFESI
+685 
-691 SPYVN
+691 N
-696 EESKRANFTRVLLDK
+696 EE
-711 LKKFNFKQAFLNLQ
+711 
-725 NQQGYDFF
+725 
-733 APIFEYLIKDYNNNS
+733 
-748 GGKYAEYYTPLSI
+748 YY
-761 ASIIAKLLIDE
+761 
-772 PTQSVKIYDP
+772 
-782 SAGTGTLLMALA
+782 
-794 HQIGTDSCTLYA
+794 
-806 QDISQKSL
+806 
-814 RMLKLNLILNDLTHS
+814 
-829 LKNAIEGNTLTNPYH
+829 LKNAIKVELR
-844 SKECKGK
+844 
-851 MDYIVSNPPFKLD
+851 DAF
-864 FSNEHAEISQNKND
+864 NKNPSLKD
-878 FFLGVPNIPKND
+878 LEKEKELI
-890 KSKMPIYTLFF
+890 IQTLF
-901 QHCLNM
+901 N
-907 LSNKGKG
+907 
-914 AIIVPTGF
+914 
-922 ISAKSGIEN
+922 
-931 KIVRH
+931 
-936 LVDEKL
+936 
-942 VYGVVCMPSQVFA
+942 
-955 NTSTNVSIIFFQK
+955 
-968 TPSAKEVVLIDA
+968 
-980 SKLGEEYTEN
+980 
-990 KNKKTRLRTSDID
+990 
-1003 LILETFNNKTPKAD
+1003 
-1017 FCALVSFDEITEKN
+1017 
-1031 YSLNPGQYF
+1031 
-1040 IIEDTSEKISQA
+1040 
-1052 EFENLMQ
+1052 
-1059 QYSSELTSLFDE
+1059 ELTQNHHQGNSHA
-1071 SQSLQQEILET
+1071 Q
-1082 LKGVRFE
+1082 

>member
-69 LEQAKNEFLKRGLCA
+69 LEQAKNEFSKRGLCV

-96 LKSSS
+96 LKNSR
-101 VFENPQGNDEIIVVN
+101 VFEDPQGNDEIIVVN

-126 KSPNEDLS
+126 KAPNEDIS
-134 DSAPKEIVSKTELQ
+134 NSTPKEIISKTELQ
-148 EAAKDNHDLQR
+148 EATKDSHDLQR

-208 NTFGDYLHTYS
+208 NTFGNYLHTYS

-270 HERYIKEMLFYI
+270 HERYIKEMLYYI
-282 IRDLLFF
+282 IRDLLNF
-289 RLGNNDEN
+289 RRVNNDEN

-309 AKLANLLF
+309 AKLANWLF

-326 ENPNLKILK
+326 ENPNLRILK

-342 LHNEQEVK
+342 LHDEQEVK
-350 EKIYSFKHEDTDI
+350 EKIYSFKHENTDI

-374 DLPSLKRLYI
+374 DLPNLKRLYI

-401 RSYNNMS
+401 RPYNNMS

-429 LKELNQFNQSDSN
+429 LKELNQFNQSNSN

-453 RKTLEKDIKNAYDD
+453 RETLEKDIKNAYGD
-467 LFNYPIDDIEGM
+467 LFNYPIDDAEDM

-484 SMSEMNELLK
+484 GISEMNELLK
-494 VSRAINTLKERYNLI
+494 VSHAINTLKERYNLI

-530 KISSMLH
+530 KISSMLG

-557 LIVLEDLIALLDF
+557 LMILEDLIALLDF
-570 KIEFKES
+570 KIEFKER
-577 KELHFKERE
+577 KELRFKEKE
-586 EISAK
+586 EISTK
-591 QKQAKEMLEKIPDQQ
+591 YKQAKEMLEKIPDKQ
-606 DKEIQKFYKDFNKDE
+606 DKEVQKISKELSKLIQEPLTNDNFDGISHSYSAIISQLQQYNQQTTNLLNKYNNDRAYV
-621 KEDFFITLTDKR
+621 ITHKR
-633 LPKLAYDELLSY
+633 LHNRLMEENISKGIFTLLSA
-645 LFEKHFNDND
+645 
-655 LHLKLDIIFN
+655 LKKALDA
-665 RISSNN
+665 RIS
-671 AELFNTTSTDKTTI
+671 
-685 ALFESI
+685 
-691 SPYVN
+691 
-696 EESKRANFTRVLLDK
+696 KR
-711 LKKFNFKQAFLNLQ
+711 
-725 NQQGYDFF
+725 
-733 APIFEYLIKDYNNNS
+733 
-748 GGKYAEYYTPLSI
+748 
-761 ASIIAKLLIDE
+761 
-772 PTQSVKIYDP
+772 
-782 SAGTGTLLMALA
+782 
-794 HQIGTDSCTLYA
+794 
-806 QDISQKSL
+806 
-814 RMLKLNLILNDLTHS
+814 
-829 LKNAIEGNTLTNPYH
+829 
-844 SKECKGK
+844 
-851 MDYIVSNPPFKLD
+851 
-864 FSNEHAEISQNKND
+864 
-878 FFLGVPNIPKND
+878 
-890 KSKMPIYTLFF
+890 
-901 QHCLNM
+901 
-907 LSNKGKG
+907 
-914 AIIVPTGF
+914 
-922 ISAKSGIEN
+922 
-931 KIVRH
+931 
-936 LVDEKL
+936 
-942 VYGVVCMPSQVFA
+942 
-955 NTSTNVSIIFFQK
+955 
-968 TPSAKEVVLIDA
+968 
-980 SKLGEEYTEN
+980 
-990 KNKKTRLRTSDID
+990 
-1003 LILETFNNKTPKAD
+1003 
-1017 FCALVSFDEITEKN
+1017 
-1031 YSLNPGQYF
+1031 
-1040 IIEDTSEKISQA
+1040 
-1052 EFENLMQ
+1052 
-1059 QYSSELTSLFDE
+1059 
-1071 SQSLQQEILET
+1071 QEILNEETT
-1082 LKGVRFE
+1082 LKTAIKVELRDAFNKNPSLKDLQKEEKFIAQTLFNELTQNHHQGNSHAQ

>member
-1 MFASLNVL
+1 MPYNEITRVQIPALMHLAKLGYDFIPTNSKPNLDTATNILIDSFTQAFERLNPNKNAKDSLAEMKKRLNYDDLGKSFYEYLLKSENQIIDFDNPNNNLYEMMTELPYKSFRPDITLFINGLPLVNIKVKQPFAGQGIKEEKDRHTQRYENPENKVFYNLAQIWLFSDNLPYDENNPDQGAFYSASYSPIFQRFVEANKLDITPPPENDENHQNHQNHRSLEEIQKRVLNEFNLKNTDCPKSPEDTPTNSLLTSFCSQKRLCFILKYGISFLKEKSEFKKHIWRYAQMFASLNVL

-45 LIRDFFSPLNKKTK
+45 LIRDFFSPLGKKTK

-96 LKSSS
+96 LKNAS
-101 VFENPQGNDEIIVVN
+101 VFEGPQGNDEIIVVN

-126 KSPNEDLS
+126 KAPNEDLS
-134 DSAPKEIVSKTELQ
+134 NSAPKEIISKTELQ
-148 EAAKDNHDLQR
+148 ELTQNSRNLQR

-186 AIKIALT
+186 ALKIALT

-208 NTFGDYLHTYS
+208 KTFGNYLHTYSYS

-258 EDIEVK
+258 EDIEIK

-270 HERYIKEMLFYI
+270 HEKYIKAMLYYI
-282 IRDLLFF
+282 IRDLLNF
-289 RLGNNDEN
+289 RRVNNDEN
-297 LKAMVVCFSSKQ
+297 LKAMVVCFSSTQ

-326 ENPNLKILK
+326 ENPNLRVLN

-342 LHNEQEVK
+342 LHDEQEVK
-350 EKIYSFKHEDTDI
+350 EKIHSFKHEDTDI

-374 DLPSLKRLYI
+374 DLPNLKRLYI

-401 RSYNNMS
+401 RPYNNMS

-429 LKELNQFNQSDSN
+429 LKELNQFNQGDSN

-453 RKTLEKDIKNAYDD
+453 RETLEKDIKNAYDD
-467 LFNYPIDDIEGM
+467 LFNYPIDDVEDM

-484 SMSEMNELLK
+484 NISEMNELLK
-494 VSRAINTLKERYNLI
+494 VSHAINTLKINYNLI
-509 RTSNDEK
+509 RTSSDEK

-530 KISSMLH
+530 KISSMLS

-570 KIEFKES
+570 KIEFKER
-577 KELHFKERE
+577 KELRFKEQE
-586 EISAK
+586 EISSK
-591 QKQAKEMLEKIPDQQ
+591 QKQAKEILEKIPDKQ
-606 DKEIQKFYKDFNKDE
+606 DKEIQKFYKDFS
-621 KEDFFITLTDKR
+621 
-633 LPKLAYDELLSY
+633 KLLQTPATSQN
-645 LFEKHFNDND
+645 FEKISHSYSAIISQLKQHKEQTTHLLNKYDND
-655 LHLKLDIIFN
+655 LSYAITHKRLHKRLMEQNISNQAGIFTLLSALKKAIDARIFK
-665 RISSNN
+665 RQEI
-671 AELFNTTSTDKTTI
+671 L
-685 ALFESI
+685 
-691 SPYVN
+691 N
-696 EESKRANFTRVLLDK
+696 EE
-711 LKKFNFKQAFLNLQ
+711 
-725 NQQGYDFF
+725 
-733 APIFEYLIKDYNNNS
+733 
-748 GGKYAEYYTPLSI
+748 YT
-761 ASIIAKLLIDE
+761 
-772 PTQSVKIYDP
+772 
-782 SAGTGTLLMALA
+782 
-794 HQIGTDSCTLYA
+794 
-806 QDISQKSL
+806 
-814 RMLKLNLILNDLTHS
+814 
-829 LKNAIEGNTLTNPYH
+829 LKNAIKVELR
-844 SKECKGK
+844 
-851 MDYIVSNPPFKLD
+851 DAF
-864 FSNEHAEISQNKND
+864 NKNPSLKD
-878 FFLGVPNIPKND
+878 LEKEKEFIAQ
-890 KSKMPIYTLFF
+890 TLFNELP
-901 QHCLNM
+901 QHYNQGN
-907 LSNKGKG
+907 SH
-914 AIIVPTGF
+914 A
-922 ISAKSGIEN
+922 
-931 KIVRH
+931 
-936 LVDEKL
+936 
-942 VYGVVCMPSQVFA
+942 
-955 NTSTNVSIIFFQK
+955 
-968 TPSAKEVVLIDA
+968 
-980 SKLGEEYTEN
+980 
-990 KNKKTRLRTSDID
+990 
-1003 LILETFNNKTPKAD
+1003 
-1017 FCALVSFDEITEKN
+1017 
-1031 YSLNPGQYF
+1031 
-1040 IIEDTSEKISQA
+1040 
-1052 EFENLMQ
+1052 
-1059 QYSSELTSLFDE
+1059 
-1071 SQSLQQEILET
+1071 
-1082 LKGVRFE
+1082 

>member
-1 MFASLNVL
+1 MPYNEITRVQVPALMHLAKLGYNFISQKNKPNLDTATNILTDSFTQAFERLNPTKNAKDSLTEMKKRLNYDDLGKSFYEYLLKSERQIIDFDNPNNNLYEMMAELPYKSLRTDITLFINGLPLVNIEVKQPFAGQGIKEEKNRHIQRYENPENKVFYNLAQIWLFSDNLPYDEKNPNQGVFYSASYSPIFQRFVEANKLDITPPPENEQNYQNHQNDQNHRSLEEIQKRILKEFNLKDTDCPKSPEDATTNPLLTSFCSQKRLCFILKYGISFLKEKSEFKKHIWRYAQMFASLNVL

-69 LEQAKNEFLKRGLCA
+69 LEQAKNEFSKRGLCV

-96 LKSSS
+96 LKNSS
-101 VFENPQGNDEIIVVN
+101 VFEGPQGNDEIIVVN
-116 IQKFKAPNEE
+116 IQKFKSPNEE
-126 KSPNEDLS
+126 KAPNEDLS
-134 DSAPKEIVSKTELQ
+134 DSMPKEIISKTELQ
-148 EAAKDNHDLQR
+148 EATKDSHDLQR

-186 AIKIALT
+186 AVKIALT

-208 NTFGDYLHTYS
+208 KTFGNYLHTYS

-270 HERYIKEMLFYI
+270 HERYIKEMLSYI
-282 IRDLLFF
+282 IRDLLDF
-289 RLGNNDEN
+289 RRLNDDEN
-297 LKAMVVCFSSKQ
+297 LKAMVVCFSSAQ
-309 AKLANLLF
+309 AKLANLFF

-342 LHNEQEVK
+342 LHDEQEVK
-350 EKIYSFKHEDTDI
+350 DKIYSFKHEDTDI

-414 FVGIKEN
+414 FVGIQEN
-421 YDKTTDDY
+421 FDKTTDDY

-453 RKTLEKDIKNAYDD
+453 RKVLEKDIKNAYDD
-467 LFNYPIDDIEGM
+467 LFNYPIDDVEAM

-484 SMSEMNELLK
+484 SISEMNELLK
-494 VSRAINTLKERYNLI
+494 VSHAINTLKINYNLI
-509 RTSNDEK
+509 RASSDEK

-530 KISSMLH
+530 KISSMLS

-557 LIVLEDLIALLDF
+557 LMILEDLIALLDF

-577 KELHFKERE
+577 KELRFKEKE

-591 QKQAKEMLEKIPDQQ
+591 YKQAKEMLEKIPDKQ
-606 DKEIQKFYKDFNKDE
+606 DKEVQKISKDLSKLIQEPLTNHNFDGISHSYDAIISQLKQHKEQTTNLLNKYNNDRAYV
-621 KEDFFITLTDKR
+621 ITHKHLHNR
-633 LPKLAYDELLSY
+633 LMEENISKGIFTLLST
-645 LFEKHFNDND
+645 
-655 LHLKLDIIFN
+655 LKKALDE
-665 RISSNN
+665 RIS
-671 AELFNTTSTDKTTI
+671 
-685 ALFESI
+685 
-691 SPYVN
+691 
-696 EESKRANFTRVLLDK
+696 KR
-711 LKKFNFKQAFLNLQ
+711 
-725 NQQGYDFF
+725 
-733 APIFEYLIKDYNNNS
+733 
-748 GGKYAEYYTPLSI
+748 
-761 ASIIAKLLIDE
+761 
-772 PTQSVKIYDP
+772 
-782 SAGTGTLLMALA
+782 
-794 HQIGTDSCTLYA
+794 
-806 QDISQKSL
+806 
-814 RMLKLNLILNDLTHS
+814 
-829 LKNAIEGNTLTNPYH
+829 
-844 SKECKGK
+844 
-851 MDYIVSNPPFKLD
+851 
-864 FSNEHAEISQNKND
+864 
-878 FFLGVPNIPKND
+878 
-890 KSKMPIYTLFF
+890 
-901 QHCLNM
+901 
-907 LSNKGKG
+907 
-914 AIIVPTGF
+914 
-922 ISAKSGIEN
+922 
-931 KIVRH
+931 
-936 LVDEKL
+936 
-942 VYGVVCMPSQVFA
+942 
-955 NTSTNVSIIFFQK
+955 
-968 TPSAKEVVLIDA
+968 
-980 SKLGEEYTEN
+980 
-990 KNKKTRLRTSDID
+990 
-1003 LILETFNNKTPKAD
+1003 
-1017 FCALVSFDEITEKN
+1017 
-1031 YSLNPGQYF
+1031 
-1040 IIEDTSEKISQA
+1040 
-1052 EFENLMQ
+1052 
-1059 QYSSELTSLFDE
+1059 
-1071 SQSLQQEILET
+1071 QEILNEEDT
-1082 LKGVRFE
+1082 LKTAIKVELRDAFKEDPSLKGLKKETEFIAQTLFNELTQNHHQGNLNA

>member
-9 KELQKHYETNPKDP
+9 KELQKHYENNPKDP

-45 LIRDFFSPLNKKTK
+45 LIRDFFNPLNKKTK

-69 LEQAKNEFLKRGLCA
+69 LEQAKNEFSKRGLCV

-96 LKSSS
+96 LKNSS
-101 VFENPQGNDEIIVVN
+101 VFEGPQGNDEIIVVN

-126 KSPNEDLS
+126 KAPNEDPS
-134 DSAPKEIVSKTELQ
+134 SAPKEIISKTELQ
-148 EAAKDNHDLQR
+148 EATKDNHDLQR

-171 PKGCFYAN
+171 PKGCFYTN

-208 NTFGDYLHTYS
+208 NTFGNYLHTYS
-219 YAESIKDRH
+219 YTESIKDRH

-258 EDIEVK
+258 EDIEIK

-270 HERYIKEMLFYI
+270 HERYIKEMLYYI
-282 IRDLLFF
+282 IRDLLNF
-289 RLGNNDEN
+289 RRVNNDEN
-297 LKAMVVCFSSKQ
+297 LKAMVVCFSSAQ

-342 LHNEQEVK
+342 LHDEQEVK
-350 EKIYSFKHEDTDI
+350 EKIYSFKHENTDI

-374 DLPSLKRLYI
+374 DLPNLKRLYI

-401 RSYNNMS
+401 RPYNNMP

-429 LKELNQFNQSDSN
+429 LKELNRFNQSDSN

-453 RKTLEKDIKNAYDD
+453 RNILEKDIKNAYDD
-467 LFNYPIDDIEGM
+467 LFNYHIDDIEDM

-484 SMSEMNELLK
+484 SISEMNELLK
-494 VSRAINTLKERYNLI
+494 VSHAINTLKERYNLI

-537 KKAKQLHALKNINE
+537 KKAKQLHALKNLNE

-557 LIVLEDLIALLDF
+557 LIILEDLIALLDF

-577 KELHFKERE
+577 KELHFKEKE

-591 QKQAKEMLEKIPDQQ
+591 YKQAKEMLEKIPDKQ
-606 DKEIQKFYKDFNKDE
+606 DKEIQKISKDLSKLLQEPLTNDNFDGISHSYSVIISQLKQHKEQTTNLLNKYNNDRAYV
-621 KEDFFITLTDKR
+621 ITHKR
-633 LPKLAYDELLSY
+633 LHNRLMEENISKGIFTLLSA
-645 LFEKHFNDND
+645 
-655 LHLKLDIIFN
+655 LKKALDA
-665 RISSNN
+665 RISKRQ
-671 AELFNTTSTDKTTI
+671 EIL
-685 ALFESI
+685 
-691 SPYVN
+691 N
-696 EESKRANFTRVLLDK
+696 EET
-711 LKKFNFKQAFLNLQ
+711 
-725 NQQGYDFF
+725 
-733 APIFEYLIKDYNNNS
+733 
-748 GGKYAEYYTPLSI
+748 T
-761 ASIIAKLLIDE
+761 
-772 PTQSVKIYDP
+772 
-782 SAGTGTLLMALA
+782 
-794 HQIGTDSCTLYA
+794 
-806 QDISQKSL
+806 
-814 RMLKLNLILNDLTHS
+814 
-829 LKNAIEGNTLTNPYH
+829 LKNAIKAELRNAFKENP
-844 SKECKGK
+844 SLKDLEKEKEF
-851 MDYIVSNPPFKLD
+851 IT
-864 FSNEHAEISQNKND
+864 Q
-878 FFLGVPNIPKND
+878 
-890 KSKMPIYTLFF
+890 TLF
-901 QHCLNM
+901 N
-907 LSNKGKG
+907 
-914 AIIVPTGF
+914 
-922 ISAKSGIEN
+922 
-931 KIVRH
+931 
-936 LVDEKL
+936 
-942 VYGVVCMPSQVFA
+942 
-955 NTSTNVSIIFFQK
+955 
-968 TPSAKEVVLIDA
+968 
-980 SKLGEEYTEN
+980 
-990 KNKKTRLRTSDID
+990 
-1003 LILETFNNKTPKAD
+1003 
-1017 FCALVSFDEITEKN
+1017 
-1031 YSLNPGQYF
+1031 
-1040 IIEDTSEKISQA
+1040 
-1052 EFENLMQ
+1052 
-1059 QYSSELTSLFDE
+1059 ELTQNHHQGNLHA
-1071 SQSLQQEILET
+1071 
-1082 LKGVRFE
+1082 

>member
-9 KELQKHYETNPKDP
+9 KELQKHYEKNPKDP

-69 LEQAKNEFLKRGLCA
+69 LEQAKNEFSKRGLCV

-96 LKSSS
+96 LKNSN
-101 VFENPQGNDEIIVVN
+101 VFEGPQGNDEIIVVN

-126 KSPNEDLS
+126 KALNEDPS
-134 DSAPKEIVSKTELQ
+134 NSAPKEIVSKTELQ
-148 EAAKDNHDLQR
+148 ESIQNSHDLQR

-208 NTFGDYLHTYS
+208 KTFGNYLHTYS
-219 YAESIKDRH
+219 YAESIKDKH

-246 AIYRLLQESITI
+246 EIYRLLQESITI

-264 KETIFN
+264 KEFIFN

-282 IRDLLFF
+282 IRDLLNF
-289 RLGNNDEN
+289 RQLHDNEH

-309 AKLANLLF
+309 AKLANCLF

-326 ENPNLKILK
+326 ENPNLRILN
-335 KLQSSLI
+335 KLKSSLI
-342 LHNEQEVK
+342 LHDEQEVK
-350 EKIYSFKHEDTDI
+350 EKIHSFKHENTDI

-401 RSYNNMS
+401 RSYKNMS

-414 FVGIKEN
+414 FVGIQEN

-429 LKELNQFNQSDSN
+429 LKELNRFNQSGAHSDSN
-442 IKDNLKDMFAD
+442 IKDIFAD
-453 RKTLEKDIKNAYDD
+453 REVLEKDIKNAYDD
-467 LFNYPIDDIEGM
+467 LFDYPIDDIEAM

-484 SMSEMNELLK
+484 SISAMNELLK
-494 VSRAINTLKERYNLI
+494 VSHAINTLKECYNLI

-516 ILSLKEKMDIEKIS
+516 ILSLKEKIDIEKIH

-537 KKAKQLHALKNINE
+537 QKAKHLHALKNINE

-570 KIEFKES
+570 KIEFKER
-577 KELHFKERE
+577 KELHFKEQE

-591 QKQAKEMLEKIPDQQ
+591 QKQAKEILEKIPDQQ
-606 DKEIQKFYKDFNKDE
+606 DKEIQKFYKDFSKLLQTPATSQNFEEISHSYDAIISQLKQHKEQTTHLLNK
-621 KEDFFITLTDKR
+621 
-633 LPKLAYDELLSY
+633 Y
-645 LFEKHFNDND
+645 DND
-655 LHLKLDIIFN
+655 LSYAITHKRLHKRLMEQNISKGIF
-665 RISSNN
+665 
-671 AELFNTTSTDKTTI
+671 T
-685 ALFESI
+685 
-691 SPYVN
+691 
-696 EESKRANFTRVLLDK
+696 LLSA
-711 LKKFNFKQAFLNLQ
+711 LKKALDERIFK
-725 NQQGYDFF
+725 
-733 APIFEYLIKDYNNNS
+733 
-748 GGKYAEYYTPLSI
+748 
-761 ASIIAKLLIDE
+761 
-772 PTQSVKIYDP
+772 
-782 SAGTGTLLMALA
+782 
-794 HQIGTDSCTLYA
+794 
-806 QDISQKSL
+806 
-814 RMLKLNLILNDLTHS
+814 R
-829 LKNAIEGNTLTNPYH
+829 
-844 SKECKGK
+844 
-851 MDYIVSNPPFKLD
+851 
-864 FSNEHAEISQNKND
+864 
-878 FFLGVPNIPKND
+878 
-890 KSKMPIYTLFF
+890 
-901 QHCLNM
+901 
-907 LSNKGKG
+907 
-914 AIIVPTGF
+914 
-922 ISAKSGIEN
+922 
-931 KIVRH
+931 
-936 LVDEKL
+936 
-942 VYGVVCMPSQVFA
+942 
-955 NTSTNVSIIFFQK
+955 
-968 TPSAKEVVLIDA
+968 
-980 SKLGEEYTEN
+980 
-990 KNKKTRLRTSDID
+990 
-1003 LILETFNNKTPKAD
+1003 
-1017 FCALVSFDEITEKN
+1017 
-1031 YSLNPGQYF
+1031 
-1040 IIEDTSEKISQA
+1040 
-1052 EFENLMQ
+1052 
-1059 QYSSELTSLFDE
+1059 
-1071 SQSLQQEILET
+1071 QEILNEEDT
-1082 LKGVRFE
+1082 LKTAIKVELRDAFNKNPSLKDLQKEEKFIAQTLFNELTQNHHQGNLHA

>member
-45 LIRDFFSPLNKKTK
+45 LIRDFFSRSNLNKKTK

-69 LEQAKNEFLKRGLCA
+69 LEQAKNEFLKRGLCV

-101 VFENPQGNDEIIVVN
+101 VFEGPQGNDEIIVVN

-126 KSPNEDLS
+126 KDPNEDPS
-134 DSAPKEIVSKTELQ
+134 STPKEIISKIELQ
-148 EAAKDNHDLQR
+148 EATKDNHDLQR

-186 AIKIALT
+186 AVKIALT

-208 NTFGDYLHTYS
+208 NTFGNYLHTYS

-246 AIYRLLQESITI
+246 AIYRLLQKSITI

-264 KETIFN
+264 KERIFN
-270 HERYIKEMLFYI
+270 HEKYIKAMLYYI
-282 IRDLLFF
+282 IRDLLNF
-289 RLGNNDEN
+289 RRVNNDEN
-297 LKAMVVCFSSKQ
+297 LKAMVICFSSAQ
-309 AKLANLLF
+309 ARLANCLF

-326 ENPNLKILK
+326 ENPNLRILN

-342 LHNEQEVK
+342 LHDEQEVK

-374 DLPSLKRLYI
+374 DLPNLKRLYI

-401 RSYNNMS
+401 RSYKNMS

-429 LKELNQFNQSDSN
+429 LKELNRFNQSDSN

-453 RKTLEKDIKNAYDD
+453 RNILEKDIKNAYDD
-467 LFNYPIDDIEGM
+467 LFNYPIDDIEAM

-484 SMSEMNELLK
+484 GISGMNELLK

-509 RTSNDEK
+509 RTSSDEK
-516 ILSLKEKMDIEKIS
+516 ILSLKEKIDIEKIS
-530 KISSMLH
+530 KISSMLS

-557 LIVLEDLIALLDF
+557 LMILEDLIALLDF

-577 KELHFKERE
+577 KELHFKEKE

-591 QKQAKEMLEKIPDQQ
+591 YKQAKEMLEKIPDKQ
-606 DKEIQKFYKDFNKDE
+606 DKEIQKISKELSKLIQEPLTNDNFDGISHSYSVIISQLKQHKEQTTNLLNKYNNDRAYV
-621 KEDFFITLTDKR
+621 ITHKR
-633 LPKLAYDELLSY
+633 LHNRLMEENISKGIFTLLS
-645 LFEKHFNDND
+645 
-655 LHLKLDIIFN
+655 
-665 RISSNN
+665 
-671 AELFNTTSTDKTTI
+671 A
-685 ALFESI
+685 
-691 SPYVN
+691 
-696 EESKRANFTRVLLDK
+696 
-711 LKKFNFKQAFLNLQ
+711 LKKALDERIFK
-725 NQQGYDFF
+725 
-733 APIFEYLIKDYNNNS
+733 
-748 GGKYAEYYTPLSI
+748 
-761 ASIIAKLLIDE
+761 
-772 PTQSVKIYDP
+772 
-782 SAGTGTLLMALA
+782 
-794 HQIGTDSCTLYA
+794 
-806 QDISQKSL
+806 
-814 RMLKLNLILNDLTHS
+814 R
-829 LKNAIEGNTLTNPYH
+829 
-844 SKECKGK
+844 
-851 MDYIVSNPPFKLD
+851 
-864 FSNEHAEISQNKND
+864 
-878 FFLGVPNIPKND
+878 
-890 KSKMPIYTLFF
+890 
-901 QHCLNM
+901 
-907 LSNKGKG
+907 
-914 AIIVPTGF
+914 
-922 ISAKSGIEN
+922 
-931 KIVRH
+931 
-936 LVDEKL
+936 
-942 VYGVVCMPSQVFA
+942 
-955 NTSTNVSIIFFQK
+955 
-968 TPSAKEVVLIDA
+968 
-980 SKLGEEYTEN
+980 
-990 KNKKTRLRTSDID
+990 
-1003 LILETFNNKTPKAD
+1003 
-1017 FCALVSFDEITEKN
+1017 
-1031 YSLNPGQYF
+1031 
-1040 IIEDTSEKISQA
+1040 
-1052 EFENLMQ
+1052 
-1059 QYSSELTSLFDE
+1059 
-1071 SQSLQQEILET
+1071 QEILNEEAT
-1082 LKGVRFE
+1082 LKTAIKAELRDAFNKNPSLKDLQKETEFITQTLFNELTQNHHQGNLNA

>member
-45 LIRDFFSPLNKKTK
+45 LIRDFFGQSNLNKKTK

-69 LEQAKNEFLKRGLCA
+69 LEQAKNEFLKRGLYV

-96 LKSSS
+96 LKNSS
-101 VFENPQGNDEIIVVN
+101 VFEGSQGNDEIIVVN

-126 KSPNEDLS
+126 KAPNEDPS
-134 DSAPKEIVSKTELQ
+134 STPKEIVSKTELQ
-148 EAAKDNHDLQR
+148 EATKDNHDLQR

-208 NTFGDYLHTYS
+208 NTFGNYLHTYS

-246 AIYRLLQESITI
+246 KIYRLLQESITI

-264 KETIFN
+264 KEFIFN
-270 HERYIKEMLFYI
+270 HEIYIKEMLYYI
-282 IRDLLFF
+282 IRDLLNF
-289 RLGNNDEN
+289 RRVNNDEN
-297 LKAMVVCFSSKQ
+297 LKAMVVCFSSAQ
-309 AKLANLLF
+309 AKLANLFF

-342 LHNEQEVK
+342 LHDEQEVK
-350 EKIYSFKHEDTDI
+350 EKIYSFKHENTDI

-401 RSYNNMS
+401 RPYNDMS

-429 LKELNQFNQSDSN
+429 LTELNQFNQSDSN

-453 RKTLEKDIKNAYDD
+453 REVLEKDIKNAYDD

-479 TSAIV
+479 TNAIN
-484 SMSEMNELLK
+484 SISEINELQK

-509 RTSNDEK
+509 RTSNDKK
-516 ILSLKEKMDIEKIS
+516 ILSLKEKMDIEKIN

-537 KKAKQLHALKNINE
+537 QKAKCLYALKNINE

-557 LIVLEDLIALLDF
+557 LIMLEDLIALLDF
-570 KIEFKES
+570 KIEFKER
-577 KELHFKERE
+577 KELRFKEQE

-591 QKQAKEMLEKIPDQQ
+591 QKQAKEILEKIPDQQ
-606 DKEIQKFYKDFNKDE
+606 DKEIQKFYKDFSKLLQTPTTSQNFE
-621 KEDFFITLTDKR
+621 KISHSYSVIISQLKQHKEQTTNLLSKYNNDRAYAITHKR
-633 LPKLAYDELLSY
+633 LHDRQENISKGIFTLLSA
-645 LFEKHFNDND
+645 
-655 LHLKLDIIFN
+655 LKKALDA
-665 RISSNN
+665 RISKRQ
-671 AELFNTTSTDKTTI
+671 EIL
-685 ALFESI
+685 
-691 SPYVN
+691 N
-696 EESKRANFTRVLLDK
+696 EET
-711 LKKFNFKQAFLNLQ
+711 
-725 NQQGYDFF
+725 
-733 APIFEYLIKDYNNNS
+733 
-748 GGKYAEYYTPLSI
+748 T
-761 ASIIAKLLIDE
+761 
-772 PTQSVKIYDP
+772 
-782 SAGTGTLLMALA
+782 
-794 HQIGTDSCTLYA
+794 
-806 QDISQKSL
+806 
-814 RMLKLNLILNDLTHS
+814 
-829 LKNAIEGNTLTNPYH
+829 LKNAI
-844 SKECKGK
+844 K
-851 MDYIVSNPPFKLD
+851 
-864 FSNEHAEISQNKND
+864 AELRNAFNKNPSLKD
-878 FFLGVPNIPKND
+878 LEKEKEFITQ
-890 KSKMPIYTLFF
+890 TLFNELP
-901 QHCLNM
+901 QHYNQGN
-907 LSNKGKG
+907 SH
-914 AIIVPTGF
+914 A
-922 ISAKSGIEN
+922 
-931 KIVRH
+931 
-936 LVDEKL
+936 
-942 VYGVVCMPSQVFA
+942 
-955 NTSTNVSIIFFQK
+955 
-968 TPSAKEVVLIDA
+968 
-980 SKLGEEYTEN
+980 
-990 KNKKTRLRTSDID
+990 
-1003 LILETFNNKTPKAD
+1003 
-1017 FCALVSFDEITEKN
+1017 
-1031 YSLNPGQYF
+1031 
-1040 IIEDTSEKISQA
+1040 
-1052 EFENLMQ
+1052 
-1059 QYSSELTSLFDE
+1059 
-1071 SQSLQQEILET
+1071 
-1082 LKGVRFE
+1082 

>member
-69 LEQAKNEFLKRGLCA
+69 LEQAKSEFLKRGLCV

-96 LKSSS
+96 LKNSS
-101 VFENPQGNDEIIVVN
+101 VFEGPQGNDEIIVVN

-126 KSPNEDLS
+126 KAPNEDLS
-134 DSAPKEIVSKTELQ
+134 SAPKEIISKTELQ
-148 EAAKDNHDLQR
+148 EAAKDSHDLQR

-186 AIKIALT
+186 ALKIALT

-208 NTFGDYLHTYS
+208 KTFGNYLHTYS

-228 TLKLQLEI
+228 TLKLQLES
-236 IEKSYKEKLQ
+236 IETSYKEKLQ

-258 EDIEVK
+258 KNTEVK

-282 IRDLLFF
+282 IRDLLSF
-289 RLGNNDEN
+289 RRVNNDEN
-297 LKAMVVCFSSKQ
+297 LKAMVVCFSSAQ
-309 AKLANLLF
+309 AKLANLFF

-326 ENPNLKILK
+326 ENPNLRILN

-342 LHNEQEVK
+342 LHDEQEVK
-350 EKIYSFKHEDTDI
+350 EKIYSFKRKNTDI

-374 DLPSLKRLYI
+374 DLPNLKRLYI

-401 RSYNNMS
+401 RPYHNMS

-414 FVGIKEN
+414 FVEIQEN

-453 RKTLEKDIKNAYDD
+453 REVLEKDIKNAYDD
-467 LFNYPIDDIEGM
+467 LFNYPIDDVENM

-484 SMSEMNELLK
+484 SISGMNELLK
-494 VSRAINTLKERYNLI
+494 VSHAINTLKERYNLI

-516 ILSLKEKMDIEKIS
+516 ILSLKEKIDIEKIS
-530 KISSMLH
+530 KISSMLS

-570 KIEFKES
+570 KIEFKER
-577 KELHFKERE
+577 KELRFKEQE

-591 QKQAKEMLEKIPDQQ
+591 YKQAKEMLEKIPDKQ
-606 DKEIQKFYKDFNKDE
+606 DKEVQKISKELSKLIQEPLTNDNFDGISHSYSAIISQLQQHKEQTTNLLNKYNNDRAYV
-621 KEDFFITLTDKR
+621 ITHKR
-633 LPKLAYDELLSY
+633 LHNRLMEENISKGIFTLLS
-645 LFEKHFNDND
+645 
-655 LHLKLDIIFN
+655 
-665 RISSNN
+665 
-671 AELFNTTSTDKTTI
+671 A
-685 ALFESI
+685 
-691 SPYVN
+691 
-696 EESKRANFTRVLLDK
+696 
-711 LKKFNFKQAFLNLQ
+711 LKKALDARIFK
-725 NQQGYDFF
+725 
-733 APIFEYLIKDYNNNS
+733 
-748 GGKYAEYYTPLSI
+748 
-761 ASIIAKLLIDE
+761 
-772 PTQSVKIYDP
+772 
-782 SAGTGTLLMALA
+782 
-794 HQIGTDSCTLYA
+794 
-806 QDISQKSL
+806 
-814 RMLKLNLILNDLTHS
+814 R
-829 LKNAIEGNTLTNPYH
+829 
-844 SKECKGK
+844 
-851 MDYIVSNPPFKLD
+851 
-864 FSNEHAEISQNKND
+864 
-878 FFLGVPNIPKND
+878 
-890 KSKMPIYTLFF
+890 
-901 QHCLNM
+901 
-907 LSNKGKG
+907 
-914 AIIVPTGF
+914 
-922 ISAKSGIEN
+922 
-931 KIVRH
+931 
-936 LVDEKL
+936 
-942 VYGVVCMPSQVFA
+942 
-955 NTSTNVSIIFFQK
+955 
-968 TPSAKEVVLIDA
+968 
-980 SKLGEEYTEN
+980 
-990 KNKKTRLRTSDID
+990 
-1003 LILETFNNKTPKAD
+1003 
-1017 FCALVSFDEITEKN
+1017 
-1031 YSLNPGQYF
+1031 
-1040 IIEDTSEKISQA
+1040 
-1052 EFENLMQ
+1052 
-1059 QYSSELTSLFDE
+1059 
-1071 SQSLQQEILET
+1071 QEILNEETT
-1082 LKGVRFE
+1082 LKTAIKVELRDAFKENPSLKDLQKEEKFIAQTLFNELTQNHHQGNLNA

>member
-69 LEQAKNEFLKRGLCA
+69 LEQAKSEFLKRGLCV

-96 LKSSS
+96 LKNSS
-101 VFENPQGNDEIIVVN
+101 VFEGPQGNDEIIVVN

-126 KSPNEDLS
+126 KAPNEDLS
-134 DSAPKEIVSKTELQ
+134 SAPKEIISKTELQ
-148 EAAKDNHDLQR
+148 EATKDNHDLQR

-208 NTFGDYLHTYS
+208 NTFGNYLHTYS

-228 TLKLQLEI
+228 TLKLQLES
-236 IEKSYKEKLQ
+236 IETSYKEKLQ
-246 AIYRLLQESITI
+246 EIYRLLQESITI

-264 KETIFN
+264 KEFIFN
-270 HERYIKEMLFYI
+270 HERYIKEMLYYI
-282 IRDLLFF
+282 IRDLLNF
-289 RLGNNDEN
+289 RRVNNDEN
-297 LKAMVVCFSSKQ
+297 LKAMVVCFSSAQ

-342 LHNEQEVK
+342 LHDEQEVK
-350 EKIYSFKHEDTDI
+350 EKIYSFKHGDTDI

-374 DLPSLKRLYI
+374 DLPNLKRLYI

-401 RSYNNMS
+401 RPYNNMS

-414 FVGIKEN
+414 FVGIQEN

-442 IKDNLKDMFAD
+442 IKDDLKDIFAD

-467 LFNYPIDDIEGM
+467 LFDYPIDNIEGM
-479 TSAIV
+479 TSAIF
-484 SMSEMNELLK
+484 SMSAMNELVK

-516 ILSLKEKMDIEKIS
+516 ILSLKEKMDIEKIN

-537 KKAKQLHALKNINE
+537 QKAKHLHALKNINE

-557 LIVLEDLIALLDF
+557 LIILEDLIALLDF
-570 KIEFKES
+570 KIEFKER
-577 KELHFKERE
+577 KELRFKEQE

-591 QKQAKEMLEKIPDQQ
+591 YKQAKEMLEKIPDKQ
-606 DKEIQKFYKDFNKDE
+606 DKEIQKFYKDFSKLLQTPATSQNFEEISHSYDAIISQLKQH
-621 KEDFFITLTDKR
+621 KEQTTH
-633 LPKLAYDELLSY
+633 LLNQY
-645 LFEKHFNDND
+645 DND
-655 LHLKLDIIFN
+655 LSYVITHKRLHDRLMEENIYNPAGIFTLLSVLKSAIDARIFK
-665 RISSNN
+665 RQEI
-671 AELFNTTSTDKTTI
+671 L
-685 ALFESI
+685 
-691 SPYVN
+691 N
-696 EESKRANFTRVLLDK
+696 EE
-711 LKKFNFKQAFLNLQ
+711 
-725 NQQGYDFF
+725 
-733 APIFEYLIKDYNNNS
+733 
-748 GGKYAEYYTPLSI
+748 YY
-761 ASIIAKLLIDE
+761 
-772 PTQSVKIYDP
+772 
-782 SAGTGTLLMALA
+782 
-794 HQIGTDSCTLYA
+794 
-806 QDISQKSL
+806 
-814 RMLKLNLILNDLTHS
+814 
-829 LKNAIEGNTLTNPYH
+829 LKNAINAELNDAFKKDPSLKDLE
-844 SKECKGK
+844 KEKEL
-851 MDYIVSNPPFKLD
+851 I
-864 FSNEHAEISQNKND
+864 IQ
-878 FFLGVPNIPKND
+878 
-890 KSKMPIYTLFF
+890 TLF
-901 QHCLNM
+901 N
-907 LSNKGKG
+907 
-914 AIIVPTGF
+914 
-922 ISAKSGIEN
+922 
-931 KIVRH
+931 
-936 LVDEKL
+936 
-942 VYGVVCMPSQVFA
+942 
-955 NTSTNVSIIFFQK
+955 
-968 TPSAKEVVLIDA
+968 
-980 SKLGEEYTEN
+980 
-990 KNKKTRLRTSDID
+990 
-1003 LILETFNNKTPKAD
+1003 
-1017 FCALVSFDEITEKN
+1017 
-1031 YSLNPGQYF
+1031 
-1040 IIEDTSEKISQA
+1040 
-1052 EFENLMQ
+1052 
-1059 QYSSELTSLFDE
+1059 ELTQNHHQGNSHA
-1071 SQSLQQEILET
+1071 
-1082 LKGVRFE
+1082 